1 MPVLAKGGE
10 HNDGIIGLQRGQN
23 HLVPPDA
30 ITSLVLTG
38 LFAHVHRHRQ
48 LQFEQ
53 YRLERDIELPVAC
66 QLDHRRMEQPVCIIA
81 IQILCSST
89 HFVQCG
95 ADRRKGGARVG
106 ERQRGFDGVA
116 FKDMAKLEE
125 LQDVRGRPFRNA

>member
-1 MPVLAKGGE
+1 M
-10 HNDGIIGLQRGQN
+10 
-23 HLVPPDA
+23 PPDA
-30 ITSLVLTG
+30 VTGLVPAG

-66 QLDHRRMEQPVCIIA
+66 QLDHRRMEQPVRVVA
-81 IQILCSST
+81 IQIICGSAHL
-89 HFVQCG
+89 VQRG
-95 ADRRKGGARVG
+95 ADRRKGGARVR

-116 FKDMAKLEE
+116 FEHMAKREE